1 MTVLHCAMCVR
12 YNGESVSEVEDGE
25 TLKLDW
31 QPASGWGL
39 QEAHY
44 TDENNQIVQIDLSTR
59 EFTMPDYDIVIEG
72 TAKRFSVQ
80 DWTTNAPSQSGKVL
94 GIDENG
100 NLVPTE
106 GTPTYEGTVGNVMQS
121 DGNGGISANAKVNV
135 TAKGDVTAK
144 GNVNADYNVNAD
156 HDVTAE
162 GDVTAKG
169 NVTAEGYLRLKDTVS
184 GDLYKV
190 EVTNGALVV
199 TPV

>member
-12 YNGESVSEVEDGE
+12 YNGESVSEVETGE

-44 TDENNQIVQIDLSTR
+44 TDENKQIVQIDLSTR

-80 DWTTNAPSQSGKVL
+80 DWTTNDPLQRGKVL

-106 GTPTYEGTVGNVMQS
+106 RTPTYEGTVGNVMQS
-121 DGNGGISANAKVNV
+121 DGNGGIAANAKVNV
-135 TAKGDVTAK
+135 TAD
-144 GNVNADYNVNAD
+144 
-156 HDVTAE
+156 

-169 NVTAEGYLRLKDTVS
+169 NVTAEGSLRLKDTVS
-184 GDLYKV
+184 GNLYKV